1 MSNLKNKGVRICCTG
16 REIIP
21 KAEGVHVFVSE
32 DFWTVPTVTVSDR
45 YSSSRKIGSATKNQC
60 ETFFSFFSH
69 FSDSQ
74 MVWQSSIWHSGS
86 IPITIINLKI
96 VFSKSLAIYG

>member
-1 MSNLKNKGVRICCTG
+1 MGTA
-16 REIIP
+16 
-21 KAEGVHVFVSE
+21 AETE
-32 DFWTVPTVTVSDR
+32 SDPPQKI
-45 YSSSRKIGSATKNQC
+45 SSKH
-60 ETFFSFFSH
+60 FFSFFSH